1 MNKLSHHYMPNSTI
15 EHFSTRSAKV
25 EAKVTVETKAAL
37 SKKCWAMGISESD
50 YISRLL
56 ESSLFGEEGAV
67 ENFRRQLRLIT
78 QNGDHNQYL
87 LQCGCRKRISG
98 CLNWWCGGLLC

>member
-1 MNKLSHHYMPNSTI
+1 
-15 EHFSTRSAKV
+15 
-25 EAKVTVETKAAL
+25 
-37 SKKCWAMGISESD
+37 MGISESD

-78 QNGDHNQYL
+78 QNGDHNQ
-87 LQCGCRKRISG
+87 
-98 CLNWWCGGLLC
+98 